1 MSRIQEAVAKLED
14 AKYGKPEGEQVA
26 SMLPDPTGYKILIAL
41 PEAEEKTAGGIVK
54 ADVTRRIEEVG
65 SMCGF
70 VLKLGE
76 DAYSDPKRFPSGA
89 YCKEGDWV
97 MFRSYSGTRFSI
109 LGKEMRL
116 INDDSVEAVVA
127 DPRGVTKI

>member
-1 MSRIQEAVAKLED
+1 MSRIHEAVAILED